1 MKSVC
6 SQVLVKMKQVDV
18 IIKEPM
24 YRRASVDDFNLC
36 FEQFSRKHANTQ
48 NLLLNSAFG
57 LSLAGYNIFATNQDL
72 RNHKNQKINVK

>member
-1 MKSVC
+1 LREVISEVIAEVMKSVC

-36 FEQFSRKHANTQ
+36 FE
-48 NLLLNSAFG
+48 
-57 LSLAGYNIFATNQDL
+57 
-72 RNHKNQKINVK
+72 